1 MSTNDEIG
9 RREYLLDR
17 LRDKSITWDQAIEL
31 RNILEDE
38 KQRAFKLGDVAVLLG
53 VLILLGLVLD
63 YLSKNKLSHIFGFKS
78 NKKRS

>member
-1 MSTNDEIG
+1 MPTSDDIS

-38 KQRAFKLGDVAVLLG
+38 KQKAFKLGDVAVLVG

-63 YLSKNKLSHIFGFKS
+63 YLSKNKLGHIFGFGS
-78 NKKRS
+78 NKKR